1 MTISHEA
8 ADTVRI
14 RSTEDLLALIPHQV
28 GRQPRNTSV
37 LFFPVADSSALCLS
51 MNSPTVETDPYELGA
66 ELAEVLA
73 RVRHCGE
80 VVVTVYSDQALEG
93 GMDREAVA
101 AARWECAVE
110 RAGLTV
116 LRALVVGPQHWW
128 DLAEPDRA
136 LPVELIRDSA
146 VNAQMIALGSAA
158 EPDAPEHH
166 PRWRHRFARRAQHVT
181 RAWER
186 LRTDDG
192 DSAPARTTVPGPT
205 PPTIDPDPRHPLTAW
220 HRAVRCVQADRQHWV
235 DAVLGLSDGHLAL
248 LIEGVHDDLV
258 RDALLYAWLSGST
271 ARAAAALAGLR
282 AAMVRLGGGIAGSEP
297 SQDEIDEAL
306 RCVVAV
312 AGEWDGPPDWDTLDG
327 AYRVLQVLDGILGA
341 GRDPLA
347 DPTEIVA
354 GSRESLGP
362 RDLSGSRETS
372 GDREPSSDPNP
383 SSDRQPLTAAAASVV
398 ATLAQLEVYRG
409 RAHTAS
415 RLLAR
420 CANRE
425 GAAGS
430 ERSVMPGRSAAADV
444 AHRLRHQPTPW
455 WCVDRRTAWPGRGVW
470 ERGASDQG

>member
-1 MTISHEA
+1 MTVSHEA

-14 RSTEDLLALIPHQV
+14 RSTEDLLALVPHQM

-37 LFFPVADSSALCLS
+37 LFFPVAGASALCLS
-51 MNSPTVETDPYELGA
+51 MNSPTEDTDPYELGA

-80 VVVTVYSDQALEG
+80 VVVTVYSDHALEG
-93 GMDREAVA
+93 GVDREAVA

-116 LRALVVGPQHWW
+116 LRTLVVGPQHWW

-158 EPDAPEHH
+158 EPDAPEHD
-166 PRWRHRFARRAQHVT
+166 PRWRHRFARRAPDVT

-192 DSAPARTTVPGPT
+192 DPAPARTTVPGPT

-258 RDALLYAWLSGST
+258 RDALLYAWLNGST

-282 AAMVRLGGGIAGSEP
+282 AALARLDGGTAGSEP
-297 SQDEIDEAL
+297 SEDEIDEAL

-312 AGEWDGPPDWDTLDG
+312 AGEWDGPPDWDTLDS

-341 GRDPLA
+341 GCDPLA
-347 DPTEIVA
+347 GPAEVAAGSRTTSGSREAA
-354 GSRESLGP
+354 GSREV
-362 RDLSGSRETS
+362 
-372 GDREPSSDPNP
+372 SSDQEPLAAQEP

-420 CANRE
+420 CADRE

-430 ERSVMPGRSAAADV
+430 ELSVMPGRSAAADV
-444 AHRLRHQPTPW
+444 AHRLRRQPTPW
-455 WCVDRRTAWPGRGVW
+455 WCVDRRTAWPGRGAW
-470 ERGASDQG
+470 ERGASGQG